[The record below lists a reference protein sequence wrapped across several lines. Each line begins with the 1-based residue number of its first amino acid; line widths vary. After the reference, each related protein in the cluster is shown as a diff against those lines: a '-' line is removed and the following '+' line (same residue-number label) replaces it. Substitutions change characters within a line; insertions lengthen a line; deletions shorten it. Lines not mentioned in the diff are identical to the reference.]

1 MAETESWAA
10 RRMRWM
16 NRLAARRAGWSN
28 PAKAFVSQPEPRTIG
43 AYARGRQLTEGK
55 FHFAGFL
62 LETPDQ
68 GMWDLPVPHARF
80 EEALHGFKWLDDL
93 AAAGDALAQKRAQ
106 DWSHQWVRRYAAGH
120 GPGWTPELTGQRL
133 IRMISNAV
141 MLLNGAESDQ
151 SRAFF
156 RALGRQTVFL
166 KRRWKAAPLGLAR
179 FEALTGLVYGSLA
192 LEGLE
197 HLVGTASRAL
207 AAECDAVISV
217 DGGLPSRS
225 PEDLLEVFTLLNW
238 AATALSEQGR
248 MPAEGH
254 YTAIERIAPVLRS
267 LRHADGGLARFH
279 GGGRGL
285 EGRLEHAL
293 ATSGVRAA
301 GSSGPAM
308 GFVRLS
314 EGRTSVIVDAGVPP
328 TGAASVNAH
337 ASTLALE
344 MTSGRR
350 PVIVNCGSGANFG
363 ESWHQAGRATPSH
376 STLGIDGFS
385 SSELGPGKLWSGRV
399 VEMLVKTPE
408 IVRVHTGDGE
418 TGPGLILSHD
428 GYLDTHGLTHVRKV
442 ELSSDGRALL
452 GSDELAPR
460 GETAERRFDQA
471 FDRAKLEGIPFTVRF
486 HLHPEADARLDMGGA
501 AVSAA
506 LKSGELWVFRFDGPA
521 KMTLEPSVYLEKTAL
536 TPRATQQIVLHAS
549 AMEYNTTLTWSFAK
563 AQETPTYLRDFETD
577 DADDEMALTS

>member
-62 LETPDQ
+62 VETADQ
-68 GMWDLPVPHARF
+68 GMWDIPVPDARF

-106 DWSHQWVRRYAAGH
+106 DWTHDWIRRCATGH
-120 GPGWTPELTGQRL
+120 GAGWTPELTGQRL

-141 MLLNGAESDQ
+141 MLLNGAETQQ

-156 RALGRQTVFL
+156 RALGRQTLFL
-166 KRRWKAAPLGLAR
+166 KRRWKAAPVGLAR

-197 HLVGTASRAL
+197 HLVGTAARAL
-207 AAECDAVISV
+207 ASECDGVISI

-238 AATALSEQGR
+238 AATALSEHGR
-248 MPAEGH
+248 MPVEGH

-376 STLGIDGFS
+376 STLGIEGFS

-408 IVRVHTGDGE
+408 TVRVHTGEGE

-442 ELSSDGRALL
+442 ELSADGRALL

-471 FDRAKLEGIPFTVRF
+471 FDRAKLEGIPFAVRF
-486 HLHPEADARLDMGGA
+486 HLHPDADARLDMGGA
-501 AVSAA
+501 AVSIA
-506 LKSGELWVFRFDGPA
+506 LKSGEIWVFRFDGPA

-549 AMEYNTTLTWSFAK
+549 AMEYNTMLTWSFAK

-577 DADDEMALTS
+577 DVDDEMALTS

>member
-10 RRMRWM
+10 RRIRWM

-28 PAKAFVSQPEPRTIG
+28 PARAFVSQPEPRTIG
-43 AYARGRQLTEGK
+43 AYARGRQLTDGK

-62 LETPDQ
+62 VETTEQ
-68 GMWDLPVPHARF
+68 GMWDVPVPHVRF
-80 EEALHGFKWLDDL
+80 EEASHGFKWLDDL
-93 AAAGDALAQKRAQ
+93 AAAGDAIAQKRAQ
-106 DWSHQWVRRYAAGH
+106 DWTHDWVRRYAAGT

-141 MLLNGAESDQ
+141 MLLNGAETGQ

-156 RALGRQTVFL
+156 RALGRQTLFL
-166 KRRWKAAPLGLAR
+166 KRRWKAAPVGLAR

-207 AAECDAVISV
+207 AAECDAVISI

-248 MPAEGH
+248 MPVEGH

-267 LRHADGGLARFH
+267 LRHSDGGLARFH

-376 STLGIDGFS
+376 STLGINGFS

-408 IVRVHTGDGE
+408 LVRVHTGQGE

-428 GYLDTHGLTHVRKV
+428 GYLATHGLTHVRKI
-442 ELSSDGRALL
+442 ELSADGRALL

-471 FDRAKLEGIPFTVRF
+471 FDRAKLEGIPFAVRF
-486 HLHPEADARLDMGGA
+486 HLHPDADARVDMGGA
-501 AVSAA
+501 AVSVA
-506 LKSGELWVFRFDGPA
+506 LKSGEIWVFRFDGPA

-536 TPRATQQIVLHAS
+536 TPRATQQIVLNAS